1 MPIKIKILCKVKT
14 CHKNLKY
21 PLICQLICLWGVK
34 FLFNQYQSLWSCF
47 LSRKS
52 LKSVKDAFLG
62 HPIYQFLRNLEFLNF
77 IFIGI
82 KLPWPS
88 RSQKYVSICLP
99 ISIVMILLLGSWT
112 RNESNQLTST
122 MFIIFHYSSHH

>member
-14 CHKNLKY
+14 CHKNL
-21 PLICQLICLWGVK
+21 K

-77 IFIGI
+77 IFNGI

-88 RSQKYVSICLP
+88 RFQKYVSMFADFNCHDP
-99 ISIVMILLLGSWT
+99 PS
-112 RNESNQLTST
+112 RQLWHGTKVINWLKQCSLF
-122 MFIIFHYSSHH
+122 FITLVIIKYWFFSDF

>member
-14 CHKNLKY
+14 CHKNLK
-21 PLICQLICLWGVK
+21 

-47 LSRKS
+47 LSKKS

-77 IFIGI
+77 IFNGI

-99 ISIVMILLLGSWT
+99 ISIVMILLLGSCSWT
-112 RNESNQLTST
+112 RNESIQLTST